1 MIVNFNEIT
10 LEDLLHIKTAVI
22 DGDSRTVLIG
32 VN

>member
-10 LEDLLHIKTAVI
+10 LEDLLCIKNAVI
-22 DGDSRTVLIG
+22 DGDRGIILIG